1 MHLKHSS
8 GSIALNALS
17 RRRKMKKLLAFIN
30 KIRKRIAYVPSV
42 NDTVN
47 AMKDIGIDLKQEKK
61 KSQ

>member
-1 MHLKHSS
+1 
-8 GSIALNALS
+8 
-17 RRRKMKKLLAFIN
+17 MKKLLAFIN

-42 NDTVN
+42 NDTVK

>member
-1 MHLKHSS
+1 
-8 GSIALNALS
+8 
-17 RRRKMKKLLAFIN
+17 MKKLLAFIN